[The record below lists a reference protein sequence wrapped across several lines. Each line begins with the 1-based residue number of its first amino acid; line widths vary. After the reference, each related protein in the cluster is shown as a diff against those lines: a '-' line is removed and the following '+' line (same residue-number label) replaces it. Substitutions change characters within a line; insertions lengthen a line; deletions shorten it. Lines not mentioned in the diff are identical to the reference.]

1 VENRGGCHPA
11 ARAEDYTQPVSPV
24 ARQALRFVTAVAIY
38 LAGAH
43 VALWFIDGPE
53 QITLIWPP
61 AGVVFAVLLLWGL
74 RWWPFV
80 AVSVLL
86 THWLMAPVPAVFLPY
101 SVLSNVV
108 GGLLGAGYVLRLR
121 PLSAEK
127 FSLDGGFNLLLGG
140 ALMVAGSS
148 LIGTAGMLHAGMVAP
163 TDAVAA
169 GMRWAMGDLFG
180 IITVTPAVLLAGRG
194 TQWGV
199 RGHPAFAYGSMLEK
213 TAWVIAVLVSLGTVA
228 WAGRFS
234 GAYALGVASL
244 PLALLL
250 WSALRFEPL
259 FTALANAGF
268 ALLVATVAGLGLG
281 GFTAPGT
288 IGDVAVLI
296 GFLCVLSLTP
306 QVISAASHENRVAAL
321 RLLHRASTDALT
333 GLPNRVAF
341 EEQVRALGQREYGE
355 AMALAY
361 IDLDQFKLVN
371 DIVSHA
377 AGDEL
382 IRALSGALQSRL
394 GPHDVLARTG
404 GDEYAVLLRHCPPL
418 DAETRAGRLRDAIAE
433 YRFVS
438 GDHVATTTASV
449 GLVTFRAGEIEFDA
463 LLAKADTA
471 CFAAKER
478 GGNRIETVA
487 PGRGDAVEE
496 RSASMRWA
504 LRLNEALDHDRFVL
518 FCQSIAPLGRLDAE
532 ARHFEI
538 LLRLLDPA
546 TGQLLPPG
554 QFIPAAERFGLG
566 VRLDRHVLDRTLRW
580 FERHPDA
587 ADGVGLC
594 SINLCAATVDDE
606 RFPAYLQKRLETSR
620 LPPSRLCFELTE
632 TSALRDLSRAQ
643 HFIQRVRAL
652 GCRFALDDFGTGF
665 CSFGYLRSLDVDF
678 FKIDGSFVREIETS
692 KLSLAVVRSIADIGR
707 VMQKETIAECAET
720 ERVRQRLIELGVDY
734 AQGYAVDE
742 PMPIEAYFGQHAAV
756 RVA

>member
-1 VENRGGCHPA
+1 VNPA
-11 ARAEDYTQPVSPV
+11 
-24 ARQALRFVTAVAIY
+24 ARQALRFVTAVALY

-43 VALWFIDGPE
+43 VALWYVDGPE

-61 AGVVFAVLLLWGL
+61 AGVVFAALILWGL
-74 RWWPFV
+74 RGWPFIV
-80 AVSVLL
+80 VSVLL
-86 THWLMAPVPAVFLPY
+86 THWLMAPVPLAFVPW
-101 SVLSNVV
+101 SVLSNAL
-108 GGLLGAGYVLRLR
+108 GGLCGAAFVLRLR
-121 PLSAEK
+121 PLAAEK

-140 ALMVAGSS
+140 GVMVAVSA
-148 LIGTAGMLHAGMVAP
+148 LFGTLGMLHAGMVAP
-163 TDAVAA
+163 GETVAA

-180 IITVTPAVLLAGRG
+180 IVTVTPAVLLAGRG
-194 TQWGV
+194 HLGV
-199 RGHPAFAYGSMLEK
+199 RGHPAFAYGSRLEK
-213 TAWVIAVLVSLGTVA
+213 GAWGLAVLLSCLAIA
-228 WAGRFS
+228 WASRFS
-234 GAYALGVASL
+234 GAYALGSASL

-259 FTALANAGF
+259 FTAVANVGF

-281 GFTAPGT
+281 GFVAPHS

-296 GFLCVLSLTP
+296 GFLCILALTP
-306 QVISAASHENRVAAL
+306 QVLSAATHENRVAAL

-341 EEQVRALGQREYGE
+341 EESVRTLGQQQYGE

-361 IDLDQFKLVN
+361 FDLDQFKLVN

-382 IRALSGALQSRL
+382 IRALASALRSRL

-404 GDEYAVLLRHCPPL
+404 GDEFAVLLRHCPPA
-418 DAETRAGRLRDAIAE
+418 DAETRAQRLRDAIAE
-433 YRFVS
+433 YRFAS
-438 GDHVATTTASV
+438 GDHVATTTASI
-449 GLVTFRAGEIEFDA
+449 GLVTFRAGEIDFDE

-487 PGRGDAVEE
+487 PGRGEVVEE

-518 FCQSIAPLGRLDAE
+518 FCQSIAPLSQRDDRT
-532 ARHFEI
+532 RHFEI
-538 LLRLLDPA
+538 LLRLRDSQS
-546 TGQLLPPG
+546 GELLPPG
-554 QFIPAAERFGLG
+554 QFVPAAERFGLG
-566 VRLDRHVLDRTLRW
+566 LRLDRHVLDRTLRW
-580 FERHPDA
+580 FEKNPEA
-587 ADGVGLC
+587 AERVGLC
-594 SINLCAATVDDE
+594 CINLCAASVDDE
-606 RFPAYLQKRLETSR
+606 RFLAFLHKRLETS
-620 LPPSRLCFELTE
+620 LLAPDKLCFELTE

-643 HFIQRVRAL
+643 HFIQRVREI
-652 GCRFALDDFGTGF
+652 GCKFALDDFGTGF

-692 KLSLAVVRSIADIGR
+692 QLSLAVVRSIADIGR
-707 VMQKETIAECAET
+707 VMRKATIAECAES

-742 PMPIEAYFGQHAAV
+742 PKPIEVYFEHAAAP
-756 RVA
+756 RAASAA